1 MDGSKLS
8 DARKTALASSFAAL
22 HAVLYFISFG
32 LWRNWGIYLETI
44 EGAILGP
51 RIGFTAALIGAL
63 VARIIKPDPLWMFGV
78 IAEPVSVLAAA
89 LLAQS
94 KWKPVLGL
102 YIATLLAYFLHPYGR
117 NLPLWTILDVLAALA
132 LIYPAAK
139 IGGTL
144 YAGDFKRLP
153 VKLAL
158 ISFVCIATDS
168 LIRIFLLIPCGLH
181 YLFFESFSSLQATF
195 VEAAAWSY
203 TEDLIVVVVSLTVGT
218 PLLFTMF
225 KIGFLRK
232 EGRKALKIKSL
243 LR

>member
-1 MDGSKLS
+1 MRDVDVVELNN
-8 DARKTALASSFAAL
+8 ARKIALASVFAGL

-44 EGAILGP
+44 EGATLGP
-51 RIGFTAALIGAL
+51 NIGFTAALIGAL
-63 VARIIKPDPLWMFGV
+63 IARMIKPDPFWMFGIV
-78 IAEPVSVLAAA
+78 AEPVSVLAAA
-89 LLAQS
+89 WLAQS
-94 KWKPVLGL
+94 RWKPVLGL
-102 YIATLLAYFLHPYGR
+102 YLATLLAYFLHPYGQ
-117 NLPLWTILDVLAALA
+117 NLPLWTILDVLAAVL

-144 YAGDFKRLP
+144 YAVDFKRLP

-181 YLFFESFSSLQATF
+181 MLFFESFNSLQGAF

-203 TEDLIVVVVSLTVGT
+203 LEDLIVVVVSLLVGV
-218 PLLFTMF
+218 PLTLTIF
-225 KIGFLRK
+225 KLGVVER
-232 EGRKALKIKSL
+232 EKSVKG
-243 LR
+243 

>member
-1 MDGSKLS
+1 MNKTQ
-8 DARKTALASSFAAL
+8 KTALASIFAAL
-22 HAVLYFISFG
+22 HAVLYFVSFG
-32 LWRNWGIYLETI
+32 LWRNWGVYLESI
-44 EGAILGP
+44 EGIILGP

-63 VARIIKPDPLWMFGV
+63 VARIIKPDPFWMFGI

-89 LLAQS
+89 WLAQS

-102 YIATLLAYFLHPYGR
+102 YLATLLAYFLHPYGR
-117 NLPLWTILDVLAALA
+117 NLPLWTILDVLAAAA
-132 LIYPAAK
+132 LVYPTAK

-144 YAGDFKRLP
+144 YAANFKRLP

-181 YLFFESFSSLQATF
+181 YLFFESFSSLQDAF
-195 VEAAAWSY
+195 VGAAAWSY
-203 TEDLIVVVVSLTVGT
+203 MEDFIAVFVSLIVGT
-218 PLLFTMF
+218 PLLLAMF

-232 EGRKALKIKSL
+232 EGGESV
-243 LR
+243 

>member
-1 MDGSKLS
+1 MN
-8 DARKTALASSFAAL
+8 DARKIALASSFAAL

-44 EGAILGP
+44 EGVILGP
-51 RIGFTAALIGAL
+51 KIGFTAALIGAL
-63 VARIIKPDPLWMFGV
+63 VARMIKSDPLWMFGV
-78 IAEPVSVLAAA
+78 IAEPMSVLTAA

-102 YIATLLAYFLHPYGR
+102 YIATLLAYFLHPYGQ
-117 NLPLWTILDVLAALA
+117 NLPLWTILDVLAAVL
-132 LIYPAAK
+132 LTYPAAK

-144 YAGDFKRLP
+144 YAVDFKRLP

-181 YLFFESFSSLQATF
+181 MLFFESFNSLQGAF

-203 TEDLIVVVVSLTVGT
+203 LEDLIVVIVSLLVGVPLTLTV
-218 PLLFTMF
+218 F
-225 KIGFLRK
+225 KLGVVEVEK
-232 EGRKALKIKSL
+232 NVKG
-243 LR
+243 